1 MMSGSCGGSYKA
13 VGAAIKDI
21 GAQRPGDKR
30 GRGGGD
36 EDYSKKQA
44 GRSGEG
50 RPWEIFKIELIRYG
64 LCLIDY
70 RVEDRLRQRTRFI
83 EDV

>member
-1 MMSGSCGGSYKA
+1 MSGSCGGSYEA
-13 VGAAIKDI
+13 VGAAIRDI
-21 GAQRPGDKR
+21 GAQRPGDKW

-36 EDYSKKQA
+36 EDYSKNQA

-50 RPWEIFKIELIRYG
+50 CPWEIFKIELIRYG

-70 RVEDRLRQRTRFI
+70 RTEDRLQQRASFI
-83 EDV
+83 D